1 MCAFRVMHHRQG
13 SLAKESSINICNVIP
28 QKAETSSSQ
37 MEWDGVIKPPSYNFD
52 KFETKY

>member
-1 MCAFRVMHHRQG
+1 MHHRQG